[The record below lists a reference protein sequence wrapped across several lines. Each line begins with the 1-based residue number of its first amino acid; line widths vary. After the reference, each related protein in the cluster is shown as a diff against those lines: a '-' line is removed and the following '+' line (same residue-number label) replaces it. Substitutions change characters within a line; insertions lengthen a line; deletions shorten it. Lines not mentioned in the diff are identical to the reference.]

1 MKLAFKIGKVDKKYY
16 IASESPYV
24 QINQTQY
31 LHHDG
36 RLYDFCGPE
45 GLYDTRTEAE
55 LKLCEYKTDERCGSE
70 HTIKEGDKVK
80 IKIYKKRPIRWNS
93 EGKMDKYMGQ
103 IVTINR
109 ITRANDVFIEE
120 DFHQWIWKLSDFVKL
135 PVQKIIL
142 PDELF
147 EI

>member
-1 MKLAFKIGKVDKKYY
+1 MKLTLKIGQLRGGKYY
-16 IASESPYV
+16 IASKVPNNEA
-24 QINQTQY
+24 QY

-45 GLYDTRTEAE
+45 GFYDTLTEAE
-55 LKLCEYKTDERCGSE
+55 LKLREYKNITEINLPE

-80 IKIYKKRPIRWNS
+80 IKIYDKRPMRWNS

-103 IVTINR
+103 IVTIDR
-109 ITRANDVFIEE
+109 INRANDVFIEE
-120 DFHQWIWKLSDFVKL
+120 DFHQWIWKLSDFEKWVVPKINL
-135 PVQKIIL
+135 PE
-142 PDELF
+142 ELF